1 MRHCND
7 VSARESLNKCGNK
20 TLPSSGICGLMMSS
34 GLGKRDTEAQLWMGL
49 PLFFLIPFFFF
60 NLILNLSFHLDDSS
74 DNINCLQN
82 VLFCDHVFFNI
93 TNHKNKALPVNST
106 WLKKI
111 LNHFDK
117 LT

>member
-20 TLPSSGICGLMMSS
+20 TLPSLGICGLMMSS

-60 NLILNLSFHLDDSS
+60 
-74 DNINCLQN
+74 
-82 VLFCDHVFFNI
+82 LFD
-93 TNHKNKALPVNST
+93 
-106 WLKKI
+106 LKSQFS
-111 LNHFDK
+111 LG
-117 LT
+117 